1 MGLLVGKADSL
12 GVVVG
17 AGDGSDD
24 FVVPEVGPAVIT
36 VGLEEG
42 RVLVDVANDGPGVA
56 GVAAADGPGVAPT
69 VGSAD
74 TI

>member
-1 MGLLVGKADSL
+1 MLVGKADSL

-56 GVAAADGPGVAPT
+56 AADGPGVAPT
-69 VGSAD
+69 VGSVD

>member
-1 MGLLVGKADSL
+1 MGLLVGNSDSL

-17 AGDGSDD
+17 AGDGSGD
-24 FVVPEVGPAVIT
+24 VEVPVVGPTVIT

-56 GVAAADGPGVAPT
+56 AADGPGVGPT